1 MQHTQNIEQI
11 EMETLVKDICQAIT
25 DNQLNLPPLPETCL
39 RVRAL
44 LQDENCSA
52 KQLANTIASDT
63 ALAARIMKV
72 ANSALY
78 ARHMAADDLQMAI
91 QRLGNSLIGSLVN
104 GLAIMPVFSFS
115 QGQQQEI
122 EHQIKQHSMS
132 TAALAYGLCQQHK
145 SLNKF
150 EGYLA
155 AMLQNIGCVAVLSYH
170 KLPTEL
176 LANKTTL
183 TNFLNKHHISIGGHL
198 LRHWQFPETLIE
210 IQQKHANLFRN
221 HSSRID
227 YLDIVITAN
236 VINGLVLNSDSNAI
250 PNYGHI
256 PAMQR
261 LNITETSLNHNML
274 EIQPSIQEARFIFQA
289 AP

>member
-1 MQHTQNIEQI
+1 
-11 EMETLVKDICQAIT
+11 METLVKDICQAIT
-25 DNQLNLPPLPETCL
+25 DNRLNLPPLPETCL

-91 QRLGNSLIGSLVN
+91 QRLGNSLIGSLAN
-104 GLAIMPVFSFS
+104 GLSIMPIFSLAQS
-115 QGQQQEI
+115 QQQEI
-122 EHQIKQHSMS
+122 ESQIKQHSMA
-132 TAALAYGLCQQHK
+132 TAALAYGLSQQQK

-150 EGYLA
+150 EAYLT
-155 AMLQNIGCVAVLSYH
+155 AMLQNIGYIAVLSYY

-176 LANKTTL
+176 SENKTAL
-183 TNFLNKHHISIGGHL
+183 TNFLNEHHISIGGHL

-210 IQQKHANLFRN
+210 IQQKHTNLFRN
-221 HSSRID
+221 HSNRVD
-227 YLDIVITAN
+227 YLDIVIAAN
-236 VINGLVLNSDSNAI
+236 VINGPVLPSNAETI
-250 PNYGHI
+250 AAYIHI

-261 LNITETSLNHNML
+261 LNITEDSLDNDML
-274 EIQPSIQEARFIFQA
+274 EIQTSVQEARFIFQA